1 MKADFLLLSRRILGG
16 AGATS
21 LPRSHLQGG
30 RPTRSRGAQLS
41 HKIHWMA
48 GTGPSYFPTLCF
60 PAARSI
66 NIHWCN
72 YFDFKF
78 RNSLY
83 KNRVHCN
90 LGPGY
95 DYKRRGFSPF
105 KRPSSKQGET
115 LPEHLWNRMPM
126 NPRSAHLDASQ
137 GWGVE
142 VRPTSKNLGLS
153 PDENSLWQAKWE
165 HGFHNR
171 IQQTR
176 LGSDVRTIQGFG
188 SFFDA
193 VKWELAGWLDTAN
206 DT

>member
-83 KNRVHCN
+83 KNSVHCN

-95 DYKRRGFSPF
+95 DYKRKGFSPF

-137 GWGVE
+137 GKGSRWDPHLKTWDSPQMRIASDKPNGNMGS
-142 VRPTSKNLGLS
+142 TTGSSK
-153 PDENSLWQAKWE
+153 
-165 HGFHNR
+165 H
-171 IQQTR
+171 
-176 LGSDVRTIQGFG
+176 V
-188 SFFDA
+188 
-193 VKWELAGWLDTAN
+193 
-206 DT
+206 